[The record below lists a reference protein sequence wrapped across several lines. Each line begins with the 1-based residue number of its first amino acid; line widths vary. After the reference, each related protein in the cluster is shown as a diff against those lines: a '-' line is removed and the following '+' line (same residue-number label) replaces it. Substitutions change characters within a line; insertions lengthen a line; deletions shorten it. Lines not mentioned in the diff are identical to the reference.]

1 MYSHQTAGPA
11 YKLEKSIK
19 RITEGDLTFEVSLR
33 RNDNLKE
40 LAQALNELL
49 KKFRNTLAQAKTLS
63 IDLSGKLEGLEDDK
77 KFKQL
82 SENAKDLTK
91 LINEFKIEAE
101 KDQKPVDGI
110 ESEDEAEDEDEE
122 AKESV

>member
-1 MYSHQTAGPA
+1 
-11 YKLEKSIK
+11 
-19 RITEGDLTFEVSLR
+19 
-33 RNDNLKE
+33 
-40 LAQALNELL
+40 LNELL